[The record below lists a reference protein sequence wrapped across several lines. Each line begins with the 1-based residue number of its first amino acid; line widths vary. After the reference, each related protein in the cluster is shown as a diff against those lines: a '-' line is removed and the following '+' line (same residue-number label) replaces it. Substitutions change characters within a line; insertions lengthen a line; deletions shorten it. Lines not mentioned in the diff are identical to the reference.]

1 MEIPSQKPTNVPQE
15 AEGFE
20 QRLIDLPGV
29 RLHVV
34 LAGPQDGPALVL
46 LHGFPE
52 YWGGWLNQIGPL
64 AQAGYRVI
72 VPDQRGYNLSGK
84 PGGLSAY
91 RVDVLAGDVV
101 HLMEALGYSKFRL
114 VGHDWGGV
122 VAWTVAA
129 LYPQRIEKL
138 VILDAPYPAVFSSV
152 LRSNPAQRRK
162 SSYIFT
168 FQLLFLPER
177 MLSKENW
184 QRLVGMMQKT
194 SPPGTFTP
202 SDFER
207 YRAAWSQPGAITAM
221 LNWYRALLRRPFSLP
236 ANQRLPMPVLIL
248 WGAKDFALGLEL
260 AQASLPFCA
269 NGKLVVL
276 DDANHWVQHEKAD
289 QVTPMLIEFFGS

>member
-1 MEIPSQKPTNVPQE
+1 
-15 AEGFE
+15 
-20 QRLIDLPGV
+20 V

-34 LAGPQDGPALVL
+34 LAGPQDGPALIL

-52 YWGGWLNQIGPL
+52 YWGGWLKQIGPL

-101 HLMEALGYSKFRL
+101 HLMDALGYSKFRL

-129 LYPQRIEKL
+129 LYPQHIEKL

-152 LRSNPAQRRK
+152 LRSDPAQRRK

-168 FQLLFLPER
+168 FQLPFLPER
-177 MLSKENW
+177 MLSKDNW
-184 QRLVGMMQKT
+184 QRLVRSMQNT
-194 SPPGTFTP
+194 SPPDTFTP

-207 YRAAWSQPGAITAM
+207 YRAAWSQPGAISAM

-236 ANQRLPMPVLIL
+236 ANQPLRMPVLIL

-260 AQASLPFCA
+260 AQASLRFCE

-276 DDANHWVQHEKAD
+276 DEANHWVQHEKAVEVN
-289 QVTPMLIEFFGS
+289 QMLIEFFGS